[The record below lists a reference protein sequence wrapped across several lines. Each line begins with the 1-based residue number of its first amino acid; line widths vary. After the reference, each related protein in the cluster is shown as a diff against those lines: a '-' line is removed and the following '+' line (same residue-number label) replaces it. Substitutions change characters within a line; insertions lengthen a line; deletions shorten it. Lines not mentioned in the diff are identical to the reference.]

1 MGPPFNGQPNSNSQ
15 LPPNAKPPMDPMMIV
30 MMMMMQ
36 DGDSSGDMMLPMMM
50 MMMGGGGEAGGDMMM
65 PMMMM
70 MSGKKCEKCDDCE
83 VRDEASLNCFEDVSD
98 IDECSLEFPVTVQQA
113 ESYLQCA
120 LSQVDDGCV
129 IKRLCEVVCAR
140 SGTSSEVCQDCKN
153 QLNSI

>member
-1 MGPPFNGQPNSNSQ
+1 MG
-15 LPPNAKPPMDPMMIV
+15 PMMIV
-30 MMMMMQ
+30 MMMMQ

-70 MSGKKCEKCDDCE
+70 MMSGKKSKKCKCDDFE
-83 VRDEASLNCFEDVSD
+83 DRDEASINCFKDVSD

-120 LSQVDDGCV
+120 LDQVDDGCV
-129 IKRLCEVVCAR
+129 IKRLCEVVCVR
-140 SGTSSEVCQDCKN
+140 
-153 QLNSI
+153 